1 VEAGTATAQSGSF
14 ASNSAVNGTFG
25 FAMDGFNATGS
36 GALYDR
42 VGNLHW
48 DGAGNLGLSE
58 FLNVSGSVTTS
69 GTLMGTY
76 TLAPTGR
83 AVGNVSNLSSNLV
96 FYLASSSSGYILQ
109 ADPSV
114 EIDGNMGTMP

>member
-1 VEAGTATAQSGSF
+1 
-14 ASNSAVNGTFG
+14 
-25 FAMDGFNATGS
+25 MDGFTNVGT

-48 DGAGNLGLSE
+48 DGAGHLGLTE

-76 TLAPTGR
+76 TLASTGR
-83 AVGNVSNLSSNLV
+83 AVGNISNLSSNLV
-96 FYLASSSSGYILQ
+96 FYLASSSQAYILQ
-109 ADPSV
+109 ADPNV